1 MKRAWT
7 RLIGIFAVWLKTYLP
22 ESLHSCIIR
31 EKWILPLG
39 VFFEVCLCDLTLV
52 EAEFEEAPP
61 ASKPPSPPYQG
72 GKCRELF
79 EEAFVEFESSWLS
92 SEEGKSRLMSCIRTH
107 MFPVICLDI
116 GEIGEI
122 ENIRILESW
131 NVRKEI
137 RDDKLSLFLGKVR
150 AEVAFGYS
158 ESCRG
163 DVEEYH
169 FIGEVGDRCSDDPW
183 SAADID
189 YYRLFLWV
197 LPYFSWLKSTKSSR
211 GVNKLTLTLL
221 SLIYSLF
228 SSSFRQCRPLGLP
241 ISPVYRRIILIFLK
255 DLTSMTDEGFCFQS
269 RNEDIRR
276 DDEFP
281 TEKSDF
287 SFDIFDRIIRRE
299 LRHKSIWYF
308 LLFLSFFATISFSLV
323 QNYRASLLRLGVRE
337 WLMYGFKFLS
347 HHSVNTLHIKISKE
361 EERSMFV
368 DHQGEEKWIGRLFP
382 SWFLYLF
389 VELHS
394 LYRRLEELEIF
405 ILLP

>member
-1 MKRAWT
+1 M
-7 RLIGIFAVWLKTYLP
+7 IF
-22 ESLHSCIIR
+22 
-31 EKWILPLG
+31 
-39 VFFEVCLCDLTLV
+39 CDFSLV
-52 EAEFEEAPP
+52 ESEFEEAPP

-72 GKCRELF
+72 GYMGKLF
-79 EEAFVEFESSWLS
+79 EETFVEFEACWLS
-92 SEEGKSRLMSCIRTH
+92 SEESKSRLMSCIRTH

-131 NVRKEI
+131 NVWEEI
-137 RDDKLSLFLGKVR
+137 RDDESSIFIREMSAKV
-150 AEVAFGYS
+150 FFCDF
-158 ESCRG
+158 ESSRRNI
-163 DVEEYH
+163 EKYH

-269 RNEDIRR
+269 RNEDIGC

-308 LLFLSFFATISFSLV
+308 LRFLSFFATISFSLV

-337 WLMYGFKFLS
+337 WSMYGFKFLS

-361 EERSMFV
+361 EQRSMFV
-368 DHQGEEKWIGRLFP
+368 DHQGEEKWIGRLFH
-382 SWFLYLF
+382 SGFLYLF

-394 LYRRLEELEIF
+394 LYRRLEEFEIL